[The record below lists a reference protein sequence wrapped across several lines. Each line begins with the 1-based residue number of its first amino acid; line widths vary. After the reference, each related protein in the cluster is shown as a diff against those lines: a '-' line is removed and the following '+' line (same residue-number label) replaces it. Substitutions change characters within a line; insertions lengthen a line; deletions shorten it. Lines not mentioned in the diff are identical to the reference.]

1 MAEYEFD
8 KNQLIQLIKTD
19 CEMMLAFYLGEKL
32 DLAIPEFH
40 CELWDEF
47 LQVLDESND
56 PDKLVGILKKLLGVP
71 REHAKTT
78 LVKLA
83 MVLFARYSRFSFLAY
98 CSNTFPSA
106 LNAVKDIKDF
116 LTCAQD
122 NELYGQ
128 TKVIKSSESDG
139 LYILDVQ
146 VPGKLRPK
154 RFTMKAFGYGT
165 QIRGQNI
172 GNDRPDLMVFDDV
185 ESKETADSPT
195 QQAKLDAWVYGT
207 AIKAMAKMGVV
218 IFIGNM
224 IAETT
229 LLARLTKDPEWSP
242 TVFGAIIKNQ
252 EGQLVPLWPGRW
264 TLEALLADYASYRR
278 IGQGH
283 SWEAEMM
290 NLTSKETLGESLNG
304 AIRIPRPNPE
314 TLVAGFIT
322 LDPAFG
328 TNAWNDESALTVHG
342 LLEGGTIPVVLE
354 TWHGRV
360 KEEQLLDEM
369 LRLSYYWGITTWVI
383 ESVAAQRLLI
393 ALFRS
398 LLTIR
403 GMSPESFVMV
413 PIIGGKESKASRI
426 IAYRNTVA
434 LGSYAI
440 VEEEQ
445 DLVDRLESYAPD
457 TKDHDDICDSAAFG
471 PPAWSL
477 VGSLVI
483 GLGRQDVFGLIMG
496 GSGGSSCSALEMGTY

>member
-8 KNQLIQLIKTD
+8 KHQLIQLIKTD
-19 CEMMLAFYLGEKL
+19 CEMMLGFYLGEKL
-32 DLAIPEFH
+32 DLEIPEFH
-40 CELWDEF
+40 SELWDEF
-47 LQVLDESND
+47 LELLEESND
-56 PDKLVGILKKLLGVP
+56 PALLVGSLKKLLGVP

-83 MVLFARYSRFSFLAY
+83 MVLFARYSRFGFLAY
-98 CSNTFPSA
+98 ISSTFPSA
-106 LNAVKDIKDF
+106 LNAVKDIRDF
-116 LTCAQD
+116 LLCPQD
-122 NELYGQ
+122 NELYGA
-128 TKVIKSSESDG
+128 TKVIKSSETDG
-139 LYILDVQ
+139 LFILEVC
-146 VPGKLRPK
+146 VPGKNKPK
-154 RFTMKAFGYGT
+154 RFTMKAYGQGT

-195 QQAKLDAWVYGT
+195 QQVKLDAWVYGT
-207 AIKAMAKMGVV
+207 AIKAMAKLGLV

-224 IAETT
+224 IADTT
-229 LLARLTKDPEWSP
+229 LLARLTKEPMWRP
-242 TVFGAIIKNQ
+242 TVFGAIIRNQ
-252 EGQLVPLWPGRW
+252 KGQLVPLWPGRW
-264 TLEALLADYASYRR
+264 TLEALLEEYASYRR

-283 SWEAEMM
+283 VWEAEMM
-290 NLTSKETLGESLNG
+290 NLTSKETLGESLAN

-314 TLVAGFIT
+314 TVVAGFIT

-328 TNAWNDESALTVHG
+328 TNAWNDESALTVHA
-342 LLEGGTIPVVLE
+342 LLEGGSIPVVLE
-354 TWHGRV
+354 TWRGRV

-369 LRLSYYWGITTWVI
+369 LRLSYYWGLTTWVI

-403 GMSPESFVMV
+403 GTSPENFVMV

-434 LGSYAI
+434 TGSYAI

-445 DLVDRLESYAPD
+445 ELVDKLQEYAPD
-457 TKDHDDICDSAAFG
+457 SKEHDDACDSAAFG
-471 PPAWSL
+471 PPAWAS
-477 VGSLVI
+477 VGTLVI
-483 GLGRQDVFGLIMG
+483 GLGRQDVFGLVMG
-496 GSGGSSCSALEMGTY
+496 TRGGTSCGALEMGTY